1 LNELDVWR
9 ARALEIAQEA
19 GTLLMEGWRCDP
31 AVHQKSA
38 IDLVTEFDLRS
49 EARIRERMAEAFP
62 HHDVVAEEGS
72 AGDRRTGEWVWYVD
86 PLDGTTNFA
95 HGHFFFAVSIGL
107 AHREAGSAG
116 GRPVLGVVHAP
127 ALRTTWAGAEGRGAT
142 RDADPC
148 RVSRTAL
155 LQRALVATGF
165 PYDRAQ
171 SEEDNLRETAHI
183 VPRLQGIRRCGS
195 AAMDLCLVADGTY
208 DGYWEQKLRPWDA
221 CAGLAIVR
229 AAGGNTTDYEGLE
242 ATAESSRLVVT
253 NGPLHPE
260 LLREVQAARRSFR
273 SVSSE

>member
-1 LNELDVWR
+1 MSALETWR
-9 ARALEIAQEA
+9 AAAIGIATEA
-19 GTLLMEGWRCDP
+19 GALLMEGWRSDP
-31 AVHQKSA
+31 AVREKGA
-38 IDLVTEFDLRS
+38 IDLVTDFDLRS
-49 EARIRERMAEAFP
+49 EARIRERMAAAFP
-62 HHDVVAEEGS
+62 DHDVVAEEG
-72 AGDRRTGEWVWYVD
+72 AAADPHGGEWVWYVD

-107 AHREAGSAG
+107 AHR

-127 ALRTTWAGAEGRGAT
+127 ALRTTWAGSEGLGAT
-142 RDADPC
+142 RNDLPC
-148 RVSRTAL
+148 RVSDTSA

-171 SEEDNLRETAHI
+171 SDENNLRETAHI

-208 DGYWEQKLRPWDA
+208 DGYWEQKLHPWDA

-242 ATAESSRLVVT
+242 AHAETSQLVVT
-253 NGPLHPE
+253 NGPLHPA
-260 LLREVQAARRSFR
+260 LLAEVQAARRDFR
-273 SVSSE
+273 SVPFE